1 MAVKQLFIKPR
12 QNIDEFLN
20 EVILLTGVK
29 HRNLVKLQ
37 GCCLHGDRRLLVY
50 EFIENNDLAHALFGK
65 LFNIHGFVSCSIS

>member
-37 GCCLHGDRRLLVY
+37 GCCLHGDKRLLVY

-65 LFNIHGFVSCSIS
+65 LLNIYVFSVALT

>member
-1 MAVKQLFIKPR
+1 VAVKQLFIKPR

-65 LFNIHGFVSCSIS
+65 LLNIYVFSVALT

>member
-65 LFNIHGFVSCSIS
+65 LLNIYVLPQLL

>member
-65 LFNIHGFVSCSIS
+65 LLNIYVFLVALT

>member
-37 GCCLHGDRRLLVY
+37 GCCLQGDRRLLVY

-65 LFNIHGFVSCSIS
+65 LLNIYVSSQLL

>member
-65 LFNIHGFVSCSIS
+65 LLNIYDFSVSLT

>member
-37 GCCLHGDRRLLVY
+37 GCCLHGDKRLLVY

-65 LFNIHGFVSCSIS
+65 LLNIYVFSVALS

>member
-65 LFNIHGFVSCSIS
+65 LLNIYVFSVALT

>member
-1 MAVKQLFIKPR
+1 MAVKQLFIKPH

-37 GCCLHGDRRLLVY
+37 GCCLHGDKRLLVY

-65 LFNIHGFVSCSIS
+65 LLNIYVFSVALT